1 MDHLSLILSN
11 FEFLSVVTLT
21 ADSKGRRE
29 YQLAEYKK
37 AYALLLDTRPIWDEC
52 FEIKNAALSA
62 DHNLK
67 KISKQLVETEL
78 VIEAVRV
85 IDAAILIK

>member
-21 ADSKGRRE
+21 ADSKGKRE
-29 YQLAEYKK
+29 YQLAEYKR
-37 AYALLLDTRPIWDEC
+37 AYALLLDTRPIWDDS
-52 FEIKNAALSA
+52 FEIKNAAMGA

-67 KISKQLVETEL
+67 KITKQFVETEL